1 MRFEWDEAKNRRN
14 LAKHCISFETAKLVF
29 DDPHALSIQDRAVEN
44 EERWQTLGM
53 IGGVVVVLVAHA
65 YREEYGEE
73 VVRLISARKATPL
86 ERRAYEEND
95 ESSG

>member
-1 MRFEWDEAKNRRN
+1 
-14 LAKHCISFETAKLVF
+14 
-29 DDPHALSIQDRAVEN
+29 
-44 EERWQTLGM
+44 M

-73 VVRLISARKATPL
+73 VIRLISARKATPL

>member
-14 LAKHCISFETAKLVF
+14 LSKHRIRFETAKLAF
-29 DDPHALSIQDRAVEN
+29 EDPHALSIQDRSVGG

-53 IGGVVVVLVAHA
+53 IGDVMVVLVAHT
-65 YREEYGEE
+65 YREENGEE
-73 VVRLISARKATPL
+73 VIRLISARKATPL